1 MHISS
6 VDLHH
11 WNRPRLL
18 LYSLKVIYI
27 TFYLIV
33 GSASE
38 REEMNEHDYVRHFIE
53 LVELERE
60 EQMRQHEEEMR
71 RLSGREREEK
81 GRAFLGMRGKSQDL
95 GLGGKYLVRFRKQ
108 NSGLTLPESEIEVG
122 DLVLVSKAGTA
133 PWDDDNPTGTVAEK
147 TLYSIKV
154 AFDDAPPGS
163 VYRKD
168 LRIDLF
174 INDIT
179 FQRMIEAL
187 NKFKRLPRRRKD
199 KLLGITSPEFTTIKE
214 LKFCNDALNESQQ
227 EAVLRCLAAQ
237 DFFLIHGPPGT
248 GKTITCIELI
258 LQLVKRD
265 YKILA
270 AADSN
275 VAVDNLVER
284 LDRLGVNV
292 VRIGHPARV
301 IPSLRRRSLDYLV
314 QEDPDYIKAQELRE
328 RAYELKERMSGFV
341 VPEMRWRRGL
351 SDEAIMQ
358 LARQGRPTRGIPAKK
373 LNGMRKWL
381 VVKQRLDKLFGM
393 ARELEENAIRSVIE
407 DAEVVCATNST
418 AGSEI
423 LKGAKFDFA
432 VIDEATQ
439 STEPSALI
447 PVLKAKRFIMAGDH
461 KQLPPT
467 ILNEAAERGGLSR
480 SLFERLLQLYGDRIR
495 AMLEVQY
502 RMNEEIEAFPN
513 KEFYN
518 GKLRAYEGVKRRNL
532 MDILQESKVAELE
545 DDDIAPFLFIDTQ
558 GSDEFKERTRR
569 GSTSKEN
576 VGEARLVRDIAERLL
591 RLGIPP
597 EEIAVISPY
606 DDQVSLMKAML
617 RVEGLE
623 IKTVDGF
630 QGREKEVVIVSF
642 VRSNKR
648 GKIGFLRDLRRLN
661 VSITRAKRKLVLIGD
676 SITLEHE
683 GCYRRL
689 IGSAKDRDAYKR
701 VTDNE

>member
-1 MHISS
+1 
-6 VDLHH
+6 
-11 WNRPRLL
+11 
-18 LYSLKVIYI
+18 
-27 TFYLIV
+27 
-33 GSASE
+33 
-38 REEMNEHDYVRHFIE
+38 MNENEYMQHFTE

-71 RLSGREREEK
+71 RLSGREREAK
-81 GRAFLGMRGKSQDL
+81 GRAFLKMKGKSQDL
-95 GLGGKYLVRFRKQ
+95 GLGGKHLVRFRKQ
-108 NSGLTLPESEIEVG
+108 NAGFVLPDSEIEVG

-147 TLYSIKV
+147 TSYSITV
-154 AFDDAPPGS
+154 AFDDAPPGF

-174 INDIT
+174 VNDIT

-187 NKFKRLPRRRKD
+187 KRLKRLPRWRKD
-199 KLLGITSPEFTTIKE
+199 KLLGNTPPEFTKIKE
-214 LKFCNDALNESQQ
+214 IEFCNKELNESQR

-258 LQLVKRD
+258 VQLVKRG

-284 LDRLGVNV
+284 LDKLGVEV

-314 QEDPDYIKAQELRE
+314 QEDPDYIKAQELRA
-328 RAYELKERMSGFV
+328 RAYELKERMKGFI

-358 LARQGRPTRGIPAKK
+358 LAREGRTVRGIPATK
-373 LNGMRKWL
+373 LKGMREWL
-381 VVKQRLDKLFGM
+381 TVKQQIDKLFGT
-393 ARELEENAIRSVIE
+393 ARELEESAINRIIKT
-407 DAEVVCATNST
+407 AEVICATNST

-423 LKGAKFDFA
+423 LKSAKFDFA

-439 STEPSALI
+439 STEPSSLI
-447 PVLKAKRFIMAGDH
+447 AVLKAKRFIMAGDH

-467 ILNEAAERGGLSR
+467 ILNEEAARGSLSR
-480 SLFERLLQLYGDRIR
+480 SLFERLLQLHGDRIR
-495 AMLEVQY
+495 VMLEVQY
-502 RMNEEIEAFPN
+502 RMNEEIASFPN
-513 KEFYN
+513 NEFYE
-518 GKLRAYEGVKRRNL
+518 GKLQASEQVKRQKL
-532 MDILQESKVAELE
+532 MDILPESKLIDEEVK
-545 DDDIAPFLFIDTQ
+545 PFLFIDTR
-558 GSDEFKERTRR
+558 GSDDEFRERARR

-576 VGEARLVRDIAERLL
+576 VGEAKMVKDIVERLL
-591 RLGIPP
+591 SLDIAP
-597 EEIAVISPY
+597 EEIAIISPY
-606 DDQVSLMKAML
+606 DDQVGLIRTML
-617 RVEGLE
+617 RVDGLE

-642 VRSNKR
+642 VRSNKS
-648 GKIGFLRDLRRLN
+648 GEIGFLRDLRRLN

-676 SITLEHE
+676 STTLESN
-683 GCYRRL
+683 GCYKRL
-689 IGSAKDRDAYKR
+689 IESAKERGAYKS
-701 VTDNE
+701 VV

>member
-1 MHISS
+1 
-6 VDLHH
+6 
-11 WNRPRLL
+11 
-18 LYSLKVIYI
+18 
-27 TFYLIV
+27 
-33 GSASE
+33 
-38 REEMNEHDYVRHFIE
+38 MNEHEYVRHFTE

-60 EQMRQHEEEMR
+60 EQMRLHEEEMR
-71 RLSGREREEK
+71 RLSGREREER
-81 GRAFLGMRGKSQDL
+81 GRAFLNMKGKSQDL
-95 GLGGKYLVRFRKQ
+95 GLGGKHLVKFRKQ
-108 NSGLTLPESEIEVG
+108 TTGATLPESEIEVG
-122 DLVLVSKAGTA
+122 DLVLVSKADTA

-147 TLYSIKV
+147 TSYSVTV
-154 AFDDAPPGS
+154 AFDDAPPGF

-174 INDIT
+174 VNDIT

-187 NKFKRLPRRRKD
+187 HKFQRIPRRRKD
-199 KLLGITSPEFTTIKE
+199 KLLGTASPEFTRTKE
-214 LKFCNDALNESQQ
+214 LGFCNEDLNGSQK

-265 YKILA
+265 HKILA

-284 LDRLGVNV
+284 LDKLGVNV

-314 QEDPDYIKAQELRE
+314 QEVPDYISAQELRD
-328 RAYELKERMSGFV
+328 RAYVLKERMGGFV

-351 SDEAIMQ
+351 SDESIMQ
-358 LARQGRPTRGIPAKK
+358 LARQGRPVRGIPAKK

-381 VVKQRLDKLFGM
+381 VVKQRVDKLFAM
-393 ARELEENAIRSVIE
+393 ARELEERAITSIIE

-418 AGSEI
+418 AGSEM
-423 LKGAKFDFA
+423 LKGTKFDFA

-447 PVLKAKRFIMAGDH
+447 PLLKAKRFIMAGDH

-467 ILNEAAERGGLSR
+467 ILNEEAERGGLGR
-480 SLFERLLQLYGDRIR
+480 SLFERLLQVHGDRIR

-502 RMNEEIEAFPN
+502 RMNEEIAAFPN
-513 KEFYN
+513 KEFYH
-518 GKLRAYEGVKRRNL
+518 GKLRAYDDVKGRNL
-532 MDILQESKVAELE
+532 LDILPESNVAKLE
-545 DDDIAPFLFIDTQ
+545 GEDLKPFLFIDTC
-558 GSDEFKERTRR
+558 GRDEFKERTRR

-576 VGEARLVRDIAERLL
+576 VGEARLVRAIAERLL
-591 RLGIPP
+591 SLGIPP

-606 DDQVSLMKAML
+606 DDQVSLMKTML
-617 RVEGLE
+617 QVEGLE

-648 GKIGFLRDLRRLN
+648 GDIGFLRDLRRLN

-676 SITLEHE
+676 SSTLEHE

-689 IGSAKDRDAYKR
+689 IESAKDRGTYKK
-701 VTDNE
+701 VADNE